1 MGSHGHNC
9 LIWILNR
16 FQLNLRSH
24 LRKNV
29 NIFMLGIV
37 KTKQLILGF
46 GIGLW
51 VTKGHFLIGLTTMLT
66 ILEL

>member
-1 MGSHGHNC
+1 
-9 LIWILNR
+9 
-16 FQLNLRSH
+16 
-24 LRKNV
+24 
-29 NIFMLGIV
+29 MLGIV

-66 ILEL
+66 ILKL

>member
-1 MGSHGHNC
+1 MGSYGHNC
-9 LIWILNR
+9 LLGILNK

-24 LRKNV
+24 LGKNA
-29 NIFMLGIV
+29 NISMLGIV

-46 GIGLW
+46 DIGLW

-66 ILEL
+66 ILKL